1 MPGDQEATGGHIM
14 KTGIGKRIIQHK
26 YFYLM
31 MLPAA
36 VCAVLFYYLPM
47 AGLYMAFVD
56 YKAQLGNFWPALFQ
70 SEFVGLQWFKYF
82 ISGRDFGIVMRNT
95 LVSSIM
101 MLAFKFIAAIL
112 FALILNEC
120 RSLRFKKW
128 VQTASYLPYFVSWV
142 VAANI
147 IVSVLSSSGMLNQL
161 LISLGIIERGIPF
174 LLEGKNFWL
183 IVSLSNTW
191 KNMGYDSIIFLAAIT
206 AIDTGLYE
214 AAQVDGAGRLRRI
227 WHITLPGI
235 RSTAVIMLILSI
247 GQLMGTGFDQFFL
260 LGNNMTM
267 EYSDVL
273 DTYSFRYGIQQGLYS
288 FATAVGL
295 FKGVVSFLLVFMA
308 NGIAKKAQM
317 SHLF

>member
-1 MPGDQEATGGHIM
+1 M
-14 KTGIGKRIIQHK
+14 KPETRKRIMQHK

-31 MLPAA
+31 MLPGA
-36 VCAVLFYYLPM
+36 VCAVLFCYMPM

-56 YKAQLGNFWPALFQ
+56 YKAQLGNFWSSLFQ
-70 SEFVGLQWFKYF
+70 SEFVGLRWFKYF
-82 ISGRDFGIVMRNT
+82 VSGRDFGIVMRNT
-95 LVSSIM
+95 LVSSVM

-112 FALILNEC
+112 FALVLNEC
-120 RSLRFKKW
+120 QSRRFKKW

-147 IVSVLSSSGMLNQL
+147 IVSILSSSGMINQL
-161 LISLGIIERGIPF
+161 LVTLGLIDRGIPF
-174 LLEGKNFWL
+174 LSEGKNFWL
-183 IVSLSNTW
+183 IAALSNTW
-191 KNMGYDSIIFLAAIT
+191 KNMGYDTIIFLAAIT
-206 AIDTGLYE
+206 AIDPGLYE

-247 GQLMGTGFDQFFL
+247 GQLMGTGFEQFYL
-260 LGNNMTM
+260 LGNNMTL

-295 FKGVVSFLLVFMA
+295 FKGVVSFVLVFIS
-308 NGIAKKAQM
+308 NGIAKKAQT